1 MPQTLE
7 GWEIC
12 NLALNSLGRKSIGS
26 LSETSEEA
34 VRCNLVFKP
43 CKAAVLREHDW
54 RFATATEALVA
65 ATGTTPFSATGWAY
79 TYDYPDECDFIRK
92 VFIDT
97 ESSNPDEVDYEIIQD
112 PSDDALY
119 IGCDYEDAYVK
130 YTRGSAADTT
140 IYDALLLECLVAL
153 IASKIAFPLT
163 RDRAVELDAI
173 AKYEK
178 ALAKAKLSDRQED
191 KRPIPKTSTSSVED
205 AR

>member
-7 GWEIC
+7 DWEIC
-12 NLALNSLGRKSIGS
+12 NLALNSLGRKSIGD
-26 LSETSEEA
+26 LAETSEEA
-34 VRCNLVFKP
+34 VRCNLVFEP
-43 CKAAVLREHDW
+43 CKAEVLREHDW
-54 RFATATEALVA
+54 RFATVTEALA
-65 ATGTTPFSATGWAY
+65 LATGSPAFSATGWAY
-79 TYDYPDECDFIRK
+79 TYDYPSECDFIRK

-97 ESSNPDEVDYEIIQD
+97 DSSNPDEVDYEIIQD

-130 YTRGSAADTT
+130 FTRGSAADTT
-140 IYDALLLECLVAL
+140 IYDALFLDCLVKL
-153 IASKIAFPLT
+153 ITCKIAFSLT

-191 KRPIPKTSTSSVED
+191 KRPIPKTATSSVED